1 MSIKTN
7 FAFTLVIA
15 SLILGTGVMLG
26 AVGAHWLSGFAPPNL
41 VETFKTG
48 VHYQIIH
55 GLGIFLLGVLEFMS
69 HQASPENKDLFPV
82 KQFKWARNLMLLGIF
97 LFSGHC
103 YVYAITANKFFV
115 MPIPFGG
122 VAFIIAWFYLALSFF
137 KAMLNQIKSER
148 PMEDRDEVLPGSS
161 KDNL

>member
-1 MSIKTN
+1 M
-7 FAFTLVIA
+7 
-15 SLILGTGVMLG
+15 GG
-26 AVGAHWLSGFAPPNL
+26 NL
-41 VETFKTG
+41 M
-48 VHYQIIH
+48 
-55 GLGIFLLGVLEFMS
+55 LGIFAGALY
-69 HQASPENKDLFPV
+69 
-82 KQFKWARNLMLLGIF
+82 I
-97 LFSGHC
+97 
-103 YVYAITANKFFV
+103 AITANKFFV